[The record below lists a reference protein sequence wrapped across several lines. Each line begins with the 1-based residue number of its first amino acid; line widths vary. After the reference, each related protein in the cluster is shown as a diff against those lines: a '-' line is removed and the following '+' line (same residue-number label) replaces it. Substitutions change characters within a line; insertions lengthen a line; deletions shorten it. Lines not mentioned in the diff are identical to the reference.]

1 MRLKNL
7 LPVIGLVVFAFILFQ
22 LDFSTMF
29 QIFLEIPFVYAILS
43 FFVFVP
49 LLFLVT
55 IEWQLLLK
63 RQRINVSFWYS
74 IKNLFIGYFY
84 GFITPGGL
92 GAYTRSLY
100 LSKES
105 GEPLAKCLS
114 NVVTF
119 NTIEYLALLSLGFV
133 GAVFLS
139 QIYPYLFLVIL
150 AVVIIVLSLYLLFV
164 KSDQSQKFFQKLIT
178 HSLFS
183 KIAGRLQDSVESF
196 HKDVPNLKDAI
207 LPFSLSVTGWVLK
220 YVMLFFIAR
229 LFNVSIPFYFFI
241 FIMAVADVISSIP
254 ISIYGIGTREAALIT
269 MFSVPKLTNGVLI
282 SAEQIVSLS
291 LFWFVIIWLT
301 PSVIGAF
308 VTLYETQRGISFKF
322 SKRECNQFERYMRKY
337 PLLYQHLARR
347 VKEVAGSID
356 EPVIID
362 LGVGPGLL
370 SHELQKVIPQGRIIG
385 IDPSEEM
392 IDLASKNTD
401 VELRVGSAEKIPV
414 ESNYADVILTRY
426 TLTYWKNPNQGFQ
439 EVFRVL
445 KPGGMFIIEA
455 LNKDFSRLR
464 LLLIKIHMLLK
475 KSGYSVAQYH
485 VDAYKTAYTMESVMD
500 LFEKNGFSIIQKDF
514 KKNDWMFTII
524 GKKKINNK

>member
-1 MRLKNL
+1 
-7 LPVIGLVVFAFILFQ
+7 
-22 LDFSTMF
+22 
-29 QIFLEIPFVYAILS
+29 
-43 FFVFVP
+43 
-49 LLFLVT
+49 
-55 IEWQLLLK
+55 
-63 RQRINVSFWYS
+63 
-74 IKNLFIGYFY
+74 
-84 GFITPGGL
+84 
-92 GAYTRSLY
+92 
-100 LSKES
+100 
-105 GEPLAKCLS
+105 
-114 NVVTF
+114 
-119 NTIEYLALLSLGFV
+119 
-133 GAVFLS
+133 
-139 QIYPYLFLVIL
+139 
-150 AVVIIVLSLYLLFV
+150 
-164 KSDQSQKFFQKLIT
+164 LIT

-291 LFWFVIIWLT
+291 LFWFVIIWLV
-301 PSVIGAF
+301 PSIIGAV
-308 VTLYETQRGISFKF
+308 VTLYETQRGISFSF
-322 SKRECNQFERYMRKY
+322 SDRECNQFDQYMRKY
-337 PLLYQHLARR
+337 TMLYQNLAEK
-347 VKEVAGSID
+347 VKEFVHLVD
-356 EPVIID
+356 HPLIID

-370 SHELQKVIPQGRIIG
+370 SNELKRRIPHSSIIG
-385 IDPSEEM
+385 IDPSKQM
-392 IDLASKNTD
+392 INLAKKNTD
-401 VELRVGSAEKIPV
+401 IELRVGSAEKIPV
-414 ESNYADVILTRY
+414 QSNYADIVVTRY
-426 TLTYWKNPNQGFQ
+426 TLTYWDDIDQGFQ

-485 VDAYKTAYTMESVMD
+485 VDAYKTAYTMKSVMD

-524 GKKKINNK
+524 GKKKIDNK

>member
-1 MRLKNL
+1 MRLKKL
-7 LPVIGLVVFAFILFQ
+7 LPVIGLILFVFILFQ
-22 LDFSTMF
+22 LDFSQIL
-29 QIFLEIPFVYAILS
+29 QIFSEIHPLYAVLS

-63 RQRINVSFWYS
+63 RQRIHVSFWYS
-74 IKNLFIGYFY
+74 IKNFFIGYFY

-114 NVVTF
+114 NIVTF
-119 NTIEYLALLSLGFV
+119 NTIEYLALLCLGFI

-139 QIYPYLFLVIL
+139 QEYPFLFIIIL
-150 AVVIIVLSLYLLFV
+150 AVLIIVLSLYVLFV
-164 KSDQSQKFFQKLIT
+164 KSEHSQKIFQKFID
-178 HSLFS
+178 HPLFS
-183 KIAGRLQDSVESF
+183 KIAGRLQDSLESF
-196 HKDVPNLKDAI
+196 HKDVPKLKDVI
-207 LPFSLSVTGWVLK
+207 IPFSLSVTGWFLK
-220 YVMLFFIAR
+220 YIMLFFIAQ

-241 FIMAVADVISSIP
+241 FIMAVADVISSVP

-269 MFSVPKLTNGVLI
+269 MFSVPSFTNGVVI

-301 PSVIGAF
+301 PSIIGAF
-308 VTLYETQRGISFKF
+308 VTFYETQRGISFKF
-322 SKRECNQFERYMRKY
+322 SNQECDQFERYMRKY
-337 PLLYQHLARR
+337 PLLYQQLAEQ
-347 VKEVAGSID
+347 VKEVVESID
-356 EPVIID
+356 QPVIID

-370 SHELQKVIPQGRIIG
+370 SHELQRIIPQGRIIG

-392 IDLASKNTD
+392 IKIAKKNTD
-401 VELRVGSAEKIPV
+401 GEVRLGAAEKIPV
-414 ESNYADVILTRY
+414 KSNYADMVITRY

-445 KPGGMFIIEA
+445 KPGGVFIIEA
-455 LNKDFSRLR
+455 LNKDFSRVR
-464 LLLIKIHMLLK
+464 LLLIKIHMFLK

-485 VDAYKTAYTMESVMD
+485 VDAYKTAYTMKSVID
-500 LFEKNGFSIIQKDF
+500 LFEKNGFSIVQKDF
-514 KKNDWMFTII
+514 KKNDWMFTLI
-524 GKKKINNK
+524 GKKKIDNK